1 MEDFFAASHTLD
13 LFMMKKAYIGPFLSV
28 PKDKVE
34 LHHLFLSDHVMSFFR
49 I

>member
-1 MEDFFAASHTLD
+1 MEDFLGANHTLGFFLATPD
-13 LFMMKKAYIGPFLSV
+13 SGLSV

-34 LHHLFLSDHVMSFFR
+34 LHHLFLSDHVMSFFH